1 VTISLLL
8 VPVLLLAI
16 VALLGFVGCGLDSQG
31 TASPITSDPYTTVVA
46 ATPDLVAWW
55 PLKDAALPTAA
66 ADAVGPGPD
75 GSYPGTYGTRAD
87 PVGKPGLSAKS
98 PGTLNLGQGSLISND
113 ASRGSIEVD
122 GGYAEVVPFHAEL
135 NTDQFTLEAWVRTKW
150 TEADEKAYRVVF
162 FSRETAAVH
171 GLQLHA
177 NPDNHWE
184 VYVGDNTPAGKFL
197 TASDP
202 IISLGTTDYLVV
214 TYDGTTL
221 TLYVNGNNRG
231 EIAVTYFPN
240 TVRPLSIGAA
250 VTDPPASIFPFNG
263 QIAEVALYKRA
274 LTDIE
279 VFQRMKATAA

>member
-1 VTISLLL
+1 MTISLLL

-135 NTDQFTLEAWVRTKW
+135 NTDQFTLEAWVRTDW
-150 TEADEKAYRVVF
+150 TEADEKAYRIVY
-162 FSRETAAVH
+162 FSRETAVDH

-177 NPDNHWE
+177 NPDNRWE
-184 VYVGDNTPAGKFL
+184 VFVGDNTPNGTLL
-197 TASDP
+197 TASMP
-202 IISLGTTDYLVV
+202 IISLGTTDYLAV
-214 TYDGTTL
+214 TYDGTML
-221 TLYVNGNNRG
+221 KLYVNGNKRG
-231 EIAVTYFPN
+231 EVAVSYFPN
-240 TVRPLSIGAA
+240 AVRPLSIGAA
-250 VTDPPASIFPFNG
+250 VLDPPAHIFPFKG
-263 QIAEVALYKRA
+263 RIAEVAYYNRDLA
-274 LTDIE
+274 DIE
-279 VFQRMKATAA
+279 IYYHVKAAIV